1 MRSVTSSPS
10 QFDSDQFKIGQ
21 RQSWNNAAVG
31 WQDWWKTFENAA
43 AEVSD
48 KLVELAGI
56 KAGHQILDLATGTG
70 EPALTAAKKIAE
82 SKGHVLATDISPQM
96 LAIAKQRAAVLGLQD
111 RVEFRESDA
120 EILEI
125 SRSSFDAVLCRW
137 GLMYFPHLDSTLTR
151 IFDGLRSGG
160 RFACAVWASPAKVP
174 LISLPM
180 GIVIRELKIPAPSP
194 GVPGPFAL
202 ADIGILESSMT
213 KAGFK
218 SIQTER
224 LSVLFRFASV
234 HDYIS
239 YTKATAAPIKIILDK
254 EPATRQEEIWTR
266 ISDEVRNNYA
276 NNDDGSVSMD
286 NECICV
292 VGTRKE

>member
-1 MRSVTSSPS
+1 VNSLVMRSVTSGPS
-10 QFDSDQFKIGQ
+10 QSDSDQFKIGQ
-21 RQSWNNAAVG
+21 RRSWNNAAAG
-31 WQDWWKTFENAA
+31 WQEWWKTFENAA
-43 AEVSD
+43 TVVSD

-56 KAGHQILDLATGTG
+56 TAGHQILDLATGTG

-96 LAIAKQRAAVLGLQD
+96 LVIAKQRAAALGLQD

-125 SRSSFDAVLCRW
+125 SGSSFDAILCRW

-174 LISLPM
+174 LISIPM
-180 GIVIRELKIPAPSP
+180 GIVNRELIIPAPSP
-194 GVPGPFAL
+194 SVPGPFAL

-218 SIQTER
+218 SIQTE
-224 LSVLFRFASV
+224 LVPVIFRFARV
-234 HDYIS
+234 Y
-239 YTKATAAPIKIILDK
+239 
-254 EPATRQEEIWTR
+254 
-266 ISDEVRNNYA
+266 
-276 NNDDGSVSMD
+276 
-286 NECICV
+286 
-292 VGTRKE
+292 